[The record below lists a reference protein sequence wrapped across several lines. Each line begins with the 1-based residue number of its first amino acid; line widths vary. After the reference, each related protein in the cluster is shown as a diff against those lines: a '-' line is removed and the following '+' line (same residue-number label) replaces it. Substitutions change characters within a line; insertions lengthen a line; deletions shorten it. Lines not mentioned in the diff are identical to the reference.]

1 MNKSMNKTRNK
12 AMTTLKFT
20 RKAAGHYTAIAP
32 QGTVEIKKETDS
44 DKWYIYFPCGKTSYR
59 RSYDAAKS
67 WANSYL
73 DKQVVV
79 PKEVA
84 PKKAEPKPTQSIQST
99 LKTKLNQA
107 NAYVVG
113 ADYLGCVNTGKS
125 VCIIH
130 IVVDNKDY
138 YLVGLDGAIMDAYFE
153 RTVATIRRQLTEKI
167 KIKSYH
173 HKTFGEVK
181 IFTSFTQA
189 EKEYTK
195 INEAV
200 KSANINDRKA
210 ISQAKTKIQNGT
222 ATMEEYLV
230 LSDHGVI

>member
-1 MNKSMNKTRNK
+1 
-12 AMTTLKFT
+12 MTTLKFT
-20 RKAAGHYTAIAP
+20 RKAAGHYTAIAS

-73 DKQVVV
+73 DKQIETVA
-79 PKEVA
+79 PKKVA
-84 PKKAEPKPTQSIQST
+84 PKKAELKPTQST

-107 NAYVVG
+107 NAYVIG
-113 ADYLGCVNTGKS
+113 ADYLGCVNTGRS
-125 VCIIH
+125 ACIIH

-138 YLVGLDGAIMDAYFE
+138 YLVGFDGAIMDAYFE
-153 RTVATIRRQLTEKI
+153 RTVATVRRQLTEKI

-181 IFTSFTQA
+181 IFTSFNLA

-210 ISQAKTKIQNGT
+210 ISEAKSKIQNGT